1 LRAAYIYKELQGNLF
16 PPGVKKYFLKK
27 TFKEIC
33 LFLLFIFSLL
43 PVLNAQDLDPRAY
56 VKVPVNA
63 NIITTGMSLLDGDVL
78 LDPTVQIEDLEA
90 SAQTLSVGAGRTF
103 SFFGQ
108 SAQVFAVLPYSWAQL
123 SGKVEGLDKS
133 RDLNGL
139 SDMRLRFSVLLLGG
153 KAITISDMSKPP
165 PRTIIGTSVTVI
177 APTGE
182 YTSERLIN
190 LGTNRWAI
198 KPEIA
203 VTQRIGTR
211 WMMDLYTGVWL
222 FTDNDSF
229 YPGSF
234 ERTQD
239 PLYSFQGHLS
249 YNINTRTWAAF
260 DATYYVGGQSAIN
273 DIYKDDRQSNSRIGV
288 TLSFPVA
295 KRNSV
300 KVAYSQGA
308 IIRSGADFKTLSFG
322 WNYTWFDNK
331 SRILR

>member
-1 LRAAYIYKELQGNLF
+1 MLLSFTNNYRVNLF

-33 LFLLFIFSLL
+33 SFLLFTFGLF
-43 PVLNAQDLDPRAY
+43 PVVNAQDLDPRAY

-63 NIITTGMSLLDGDVL
+63 NVITAGMAFQDGDVL
-78 LDPTVQIEDLEA
+78 LDPTVPIEDLEA
-90 SAQTLSVGAGRTF
+90 TAESLSFGFVRSF

-108 SAQVFAVLPYSWAQL
+108 SAQALAVLPYSWAQL

-153 KAITISDMSKPP
+153 KAITTSDMSKPP

-182 YTSERLIN
+182 YTSEKLIN

-203 VTQRIGTR
+203 VTQRIGNR

-229 YPGSF
+229 YPGSS
-234 ERTQD
+234 ERKQD

-260 DATYYVGGQSAIN
+260 NATYYTGGQSAIN
-273 DIYKDDRQSNSRIGV
+273 DIYKDDRQSNSRLGV

-300 KVAYSQGA
+300 KIAYSQGA
-308 IIRSGADFKTLSFG
+308 IIRSGGDFKTLSIG
-322 WNYTWFDNK
+322 WNYTWFDKK
-331 SRILR
+331 SRIQK

>member
-1 LRAAYIYKELQGNLF
+1 M
-16 PPGVKKYFLKK
+16 KK
-27 TFKEIC
+27 TFKQSC

-43 PVLNAQDLDPRAY
+43 SVVNAQDLDPRAY

-63 NIITTGMSLLDGDVL
+63 NVITTGMSFLDGDVL

-90 SAQTLSVGAGRTF
+90 SAQTLSFGFVRSF

-108 SAQVFAVLPYSWAQL
+108 SAQALAVLPYSWAQL
-123 SGKVEGLDKS
+123 SGKVDGLDKS

-153 KAITISDMSKPP
+153 KAITTSDMSKPP

-182 YTSERLIN
+182 YTSDKLIN
-190 LGTNRWAI
+190 LGTNRWSI
-198 KPEIA
+198 KPELAI
-203 VTQRIGTR
+203 TQRIGNR

-222 FTDNDSF
+222 FTNNNTF
-229 YPGSF
+229 YPGSS
-234 ERTQD
+234 ERKQD

-273 DIYKDDRQSNSRIGV
+273 DIYKDDQQSNSRIGV

-308 IIRSGADFKTLSFG
+308 IIRTGADFKTVSLG
-322 WNYTWFDNK
+322 WNYTWFDKK
-331 SRILR
+331 SRILK